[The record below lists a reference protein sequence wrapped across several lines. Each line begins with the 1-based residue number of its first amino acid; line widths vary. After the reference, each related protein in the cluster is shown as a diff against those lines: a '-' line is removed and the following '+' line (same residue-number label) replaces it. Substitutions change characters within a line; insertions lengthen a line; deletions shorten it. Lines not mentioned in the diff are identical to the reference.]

1 MANKANIFAFLRF
14 FAPLSFGVEMKTG
27 IAKRRGR
34 RRRIEFVKEP
44 AFGIWV
50 FCLVFSCLDC
60 SLQGASCLLVLVLP
74 LLLLLDVCRGEL
86 QRGSGC
92 PRASRRPRRVP
103 IPSATQ
109 SSCRCCIHFCESHRL
124 QFPLKN

>member
-1 MANKANIFAFLRF
+1 
-14 FAPLSFGVEMKTG
+14 MKTG
-27 IAKRRGR
+27 RAKRRGR
-34 RRRIEFVKEP
+34 RRKIEIVTEP

-60 SLQGASCLLVLVLP
+60 SLQGASCLVVLVLP
-74 LLLLLDVCRGEL
+74 LLLLLGVCRGEL

-109 SSCRCCIHFCESHRL
+109 STCRFRIHFCEHHRL
-124 QFPLKN
+124 QSPLEN